1 MSDAPAV
8 TAALFRALIRGTHR
22 AHEYLTARGRR
33 AAGKAVDD
41 TGAALLAQADGC
53 AGVEALVRFI
63 DSL

>member
-8 TAALFRALIRGTHR
+8 TAALFRALIRGTHQ

-33 AAGKAVDD
+33 VAGKDVSPAGV
-41 TGAALLAQADGC
+41 ALLARADGC